1 MENNQHELYEYA
13 RRRMKQK
20 KLLYFHFILFFVG
33 SIFFVLT
40 HRVLIPD
47 FYPDT
52 HWDLWAIVI
61 WGFLFVLHFIRVFIT
76 DSFMNKNWERAQ
88 IDKMV
93 AKQERKMQQIQS
105 KIDNDAENNTL

>member
-33 SIFFVLT
+33 SLFFILIR
-40 HRVLIPD
+40 RVLAPE
-47 FYPDT
+47 FYPEV

-93 AKQERKMQQIQS
+93 AKQERKMQQLQS
-105 KIDNDAENNTL
+105 KINNDSENNTL

>member
-33 SIFFVLT
+33 SIFFVII
-40 HRVLIPD
+40 HRGLDLD
-47 FYPDT
+47 FYPGSN
-52 HWDLWAIVI
+52 WDIWAIVI
-61 WGFLFVLHFIRVFIT
+61 WAFLFILHFIRVFIT

-105 KIDNDAENNTL
+105 KIDNDSQNNSI